1 MNKEQLVSEIAS
13 KTGSTKKEAQDFL
26 DAYISVV
33 TEALAD
39 NDNQNIQL
47 AGFGSLTVKKRKA
60 TTGRNPRTGEEIKIA
75 AKNVVKFSPAKKLK
89 DAVN

>member
-13 KTGSTKKEAQDFL
+13 STGKTKKEAQDFL
-26 DAYISVV
+26 NAYIEIV
-33 TEALAD
+33 TGALSA
-39 NDNQNIQL
+39 NDNVQL
-47 AGFGSLTVKKRKA
+47 AGLGSFVTKKRKA
-60 TTGRNPRTGEEIKIA
+60 TTGRNPRTGQEIKIA